1 MLINALVDALMTEK
15 NRKEEWDV
23 GGRLWHDNIGLSI
36 VGQDSSVTSCP
47 HRPPCGQTDT
57 QLAVI
62 MPTSS
67 APRRALTGLTKRKD
81 MQQNSAFVI
90 QIAF

>member
-1 MLINALVDALMTEK
+1 MQVDDFGT
-15 NRKEEWDV
+15 
-23 GGRLWHDNIGLSI
+23 IISI
-36 VGQDSSVTSCP
+36 FRSWARTVLLLRVP
-47 HRPPCGQTDT
+47 HRPCGQTEDT

-62 MPTSS
+62 MPTST

>member
-1 MLINALVDALMTEK
+1 MRLVDALMTEK
-15 NRKEEWDV
+15 SRKEEWDA

-47 HRPPCGQTDT
+47 HRPCGQTEDT

-62 MPTSS
+62 MPTST

>member
-1 MLINALVDALMTEK
+1 MSTHVDI
-15 NRKEEWDV
+15 EEPQERLDV
-23 GGRLWHDNIGLSI
+23 SGRPRHDNIDLSI

-47 HRPPCGQTDT
+47 HRPCGQTEDT

-62 MPTSS
+62 MPTST

-81 MQQNSAFVI
+81 MHKTQPS
-90 QIAF
+90 